1 MIQREAH
8 HRALPEPPGK
18 VAGPPLEVQDQYSL
32 GHRQVIF
39 LGLLDMDFRGKTT
52 MAEKLNK
59 QSIQDWLKKR
69 PGWRVKGQSLVKEFT
84 FRSFRDTI
92 VFVNRIA
99 SLADETNHHPN
110 IEIRDNIVRL
120 SLTTPELGAVSQKD
134 LELAQRIDF
143 ATSAR

>member
-1 MIQREAH
+1 
-8 HRALPEPPGK
+8 
-18 VAGPPLEVQDQYSL
+18 
-32 GHRQVIF
+32 
-39 LGLLDMDFRGKTT
+39 

-59 QSIQDWLKKR
+59 QSIQDWLEKR
-69 PGWRVKGQSLVKEFT
+69 PGWKVKGQALVKEFT

-99 SLADETNHHPN
+99 SLADETDHRPN
-110 IEIRDNIVRL
+110 IDIRDSLVRL
-120 SLTTPELGAVSQKD
+120 SLTTSEVAGISQQD